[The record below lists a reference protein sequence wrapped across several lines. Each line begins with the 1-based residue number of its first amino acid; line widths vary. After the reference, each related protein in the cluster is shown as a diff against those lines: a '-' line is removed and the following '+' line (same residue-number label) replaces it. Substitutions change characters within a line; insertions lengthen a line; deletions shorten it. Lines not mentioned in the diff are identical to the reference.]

1 MFFVFPNGKVGNV
14 PETEIANNLFR
25 AERKF
30 GVSYNEV
37 PNYRTAVHIKLELL
51 VLRCT
56 GCFACIGRVLLRR
69 KNVSS
74 YDAMIKVTCNGGY
87 KFQ

>member
-1 MFFVFPNGKVGNV
+1 MGKLVTCRK
-14 PETEIANNLFR
+14 TEFANNLFR

-37 PNYRTAVHIKLELL
+37 PNYRTRTALHIELKLL

-74 YDAMIKVTCNGGY
+74 YDAMIKVTCIGGY